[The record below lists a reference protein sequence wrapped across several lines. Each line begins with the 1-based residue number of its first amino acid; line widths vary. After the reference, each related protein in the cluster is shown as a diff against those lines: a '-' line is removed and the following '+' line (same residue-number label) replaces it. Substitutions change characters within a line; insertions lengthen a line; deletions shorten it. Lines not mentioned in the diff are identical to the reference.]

1 MLLYT
6 GLSHTRTNTYNGHPQ
21 CCYIPVSHIL
31 EPIRIT
37 STHNV
42 VIYRFVT
49 RQNQYVLRTP
59 TMLLYTGL
67 SHARTN
73 TYYVHPQCCYIPV
86 CDTLEPIRI
95 TYTHMLLYTG
105 LSHTRT
111 NTYYVH
117 NRCRYTP
124 VCHTLEPIRITYT
137 TMLLY
142 TGLSQ
147 TRTNT
152 YYVHPQCCYIPVCH
166 TLEPIRI
173 TYTHNVAIYRFV
185 TRQNQY
191 VLRTPT
197 MLLYTGLSHTRTNT
211 YYVHPQCC
219 YIPVCHTLEPIRI
232 TYTHNVAIYRFCH
245 TLEPIRITY
254 THNVAIYRFVTHQN
268 QYVLRTPTMLLYT
281 GLSHTR
287 TNTYYVHHNV
297 IIYRFVTHQNQYV
310 LRTPTMLLYTG
321 FVTHQNQ
328 YVLRTPTMLLY
339 TGLSHARTNT
349 YYVHPQCCYIPVCHT
364 LEPIRITYTHN
375 VAIYRFVTR
384 QNQYVLCTPTM
395 LLYTGLSDI
404 RTNTYYVH
412 PQCCYIPV
420 CHTLEPIRI
429 TYTHNVVIYRFVTR
443 QNQYVLRTPTMLLY
457 TGLSD
462 TRTNTYYVH
471 PQCCYIPVC
480 HTLEPIRITD
490 THNVVIY
497 RFVTLQNQYV
507 LRTPTMLL
515 YTGLSHTRTNTYNG
529 HPQCCYIP
537 VSHTENQYVLRPP
550 TMLLYTGL
558 SHARTNTYY
567 VHPQCC
573 YIPVC
578 HTLEPIR
585 IMYTHNVVI
594 YRFVTHQNQYV
605 LRTPSMSLYTG
616 LSHTRTNTYY
626 VHPQCCYIPV
636 CHTLEPIRITYTHN
650 VVIYRFVTHQNQYVL
665 RTPTMLLYTGL
676 SHSRTNTYYVHPECC
691 YIPVCHTLEPIRITY
706 THNVVIYR
714 FVTRQNQYV
723 LRPPTMLLYTGLSHA
738 RTNTYYVHPQCCYI
752 PVCHTLE
759 PIRITY
765 THNVVIYRCVTRQN
779 QYVLRTPTMLLYTGL
794 SHTRTNMYY
803 VHPQCCYIPVCHTL
817 EPIRI
822 TYTHNVVIYRFVTHQ
837 NQYVLRTPT
846 MLLYT
851 GLSHTRT
858 NTYYVHPQCC
868 YIPVCHTRTNTYY
881 VHPQC
886 CYIPVCHTLE
896 PIRIMCTDN
905 VVIYRFVT
913 LQNQYVL
920 LTPTMLLYTGLSHT
934 RTNTYQVHPQCCYI
948 PVCHT
953 LEPIRI
959 SYTHNVVIYRFVTR
973 QNQYVLRTPTMLLYT
988 GLSHTRTNTYYVHP
1002 QCCYIPVCQTLEPI
1016 RIYVHPQ
1023 CCYIP
1028 VCHTLEP
1035 IRITDTHNVVIYRF
1049 VTLQNQY
1056 VLRTPTMLLYTG
1068 LSHTRTNMY
1077 NGHPQ
1082 CCYIPVSHTLEPIRI
1097 TSTHNVVIYRFVTR
1111 QNQYVLRTP
1120 TMLLYTGLSHA
1131 RTNTYYVHPQCR
1143 YIQVCHTLEP
1153 IRITY
1158 THNVVIYR
1166 FVTHQNQYVLRT
1178 PTMLLY
1184 TGLSHTRTNTYYV
1197 HPQCCYIPVCH
1208 TLEPIRITYTHNV
1221 VIHRFVT
1228 HQNQY
1233 VLRTPQCY
1241 YIPVCHTLEPIRITY
1256 THNVVIYRFV
1266 THQNQ
1271 YVLRTPTILLYT
1283 GLSHARTNT
1292 YYVHPQC
1299 CYIPFCHTL
1308 EPIRITYTHNVVI
1321 YRFVIHQNQ
1330 YVLRTP
1336 TMLLYT
1342 GLSHTRT
1349 NTYYVHP
1356 QCCYIPVCHTLE
1368 PIRITYTHNV
1378 AIYRFVTRQNQYVL
1392 RTPTMLLYT
1401 GLSHTRTN
1409 TYYVHHNV
1417 IIYRFVTHQNQY
1429 VLRTPT
1435 MLLYTGL
1442 SHTRTNTYYVHPQCC
1457 YIPVCHTLEP
1467 IRITYTHNV
1476 VIYRFVTHQNQY
1488 VLRTP
1493 TMLLYTGL
1501 SHTRT
1506 NTYYLHPQCCYIPV
1520 CHTLEPI
1527 RITYTHNVVIHRFVT
1542 HQNQYVLR
1550 TPQCYYIPVC
1560 HTLEPIRITYTHNVV
1575 IYRFVTH
1582 QNQYVLRTPTM
1593 LLYTG
1598 LSHARTNT
1606 YYVHPQCCYIPVCH
1620 TLEPI
1625 RITYTHNVAIYRFVT
1640 RQNQY
1645 VLCTPT
1651 MLLYTGLSDIRTN
1664 TYYVHPQCCYI
1675 PVCHTLEPIRITYT
1689 HNVVIYRF
1697 VTRQNQYVLR
1707 TPTMLLYTGL
1717 SHSRTNTYYVHP
1729 QCCYIPVCQTL
1740 EPIRIMYT
1748 HNVVIYRFVTLQNQ
1762 YV

>member
-1 MLLYT
+1 MLLYI
-6 GLSHTRTNTYNGHPQ
+6 GDRFF
-21 CCYIPVSHIL
+21 IL
-31 EPIRIT
+31 
-37 STHNV
+37 
-42 VIYRFVT
+42 
-49 RQNQYVLRTP
+49 L
-59 TMLLYTGL
+59 
-67 SHARTN
+67 
-73 TYYVHPQCCYIPV
+73 
-86 CDTLEPIRI
+86 
-95 TYTHMLLYTG
+95 
-105 LSHTRT
+105 
-111 NTYYVH
+111 
-117 NRCRYTP
+117 
-124 VCHTLEPIRITYT
+124 
-137 TMLLY
+137 
-142 TGLSQ
+142 
-147 TRTNT
+147 
-152 YYVHPQCCYIPVCH
+152 
-166 TLEPIRI
+166 
-173 TYTHNVAIYRFV
+173 
-185 TRQNQY
+185 
-191 VLRTPT
+191 
-197 MLLYTGLSHTRTNT
+197 
-211 YYVHPQCC
+211 
-219 YIPVCHTLEPIRI
+219 
-232 TYTHNVAIYRFCH
+232 
-245 TLEPIRITY
+245 
-254 THNVAIYRFVTHQN
+254 
-268 QYVLRTPTMLLYT
+268 
-281 GLSHTR
+281 
-287 TNTYYVHHNV
+287 
-297 IIYRFVTHQNQYV
+297 
-310 LRTPTMLLYTG
+310 
-321 FVTHQNQ
+321 NQ

-375 VAIYRFVTR
+375 I
-384 QNQYVLCTPTM
+384 
-395 LLYTGLSDI
+395 
-404 RTNTYYVH
+404 
-412 PQCCYIPV
+412 
-420 CHTLEPIRI
+420 
-429 TYTHNVVIYRFVTR
+429 VIYRFVTR

-457 TGLSD
+457 T
-462 TRTNTYYVH
+462 V
-471 PQCCYIPVC
+471 
-480 HTLEPIRITD
+480 
-490 THNVVIY
+490 
-497 RFVTLQNQYV
+497 
-507 LRTPTMLL
+507 
-515 YTGLSHTRTNTYNG
+515 
-529 HPQCCYIP
+529 
-537 VSHTENQYVLRPP
+537 
-550 TMLLYTGL
+550 
-558 SHARTNTYY
+558 
-567 VHPQCC
+567 
-573 YIPVC
+573 
-578 HTLEPIR
+578 
-585 IMYTHNVVI
+585 
-594 YRFVTHQNQYV
+594 
-605 LRTPSMSLYTG
+605 
-616 LSHTRTNTYY
+616 
-626 VHPQCCYIPV
+626 
-636 CHTLEPIRITYTHN
+636 
-650 VVIYRFVTHQNQYVL
+650 
-665 RTPTMLLYTGL
+665 
-676 SHSRTNTYYVHPECC
+676 
-691 YIPVCHTLEPIRITY
+691 
-706 THNVVIYR
+706 
-714 FVTRQNQYV
+714 
-723 LRPPTMLLYTGLSHA
+723 
-738 RTNTYYVHPQCCYI
+738 
-752 PVCHTLE
+752 
-759 PIRITY
+759 
-765 THNVVIYRCVTRQN
+765 
-779 QYVLRTPTMLLYTGL
+779 
-794 SHTRTNMYY
+794 
-803 VHPQCCYIPVCHTL
+803 
-817 EPIRI
+817 
-822 TYTHNVVIYRFVTHQ
+822 
-837 NQYVLRTPT
+837 
-846 MLLYT
+846 
-851 GLSHTRT
+851 
-858 NTYYVHPQCC
+858 
-868 YIPVCHTRTNTYY
+868 
-881 VHPQC
+881 
-886 CYIPVCHTLE
+886 
-896 PIRIMCTDN
+896 
-905 VVIYRFVT
+905 
-913 LQNQYVL
+913 
-920 LTPTMLLYTGLSHT
+920 
-934 RTNTYQVHPQCCYI
+934 
-948 PVCHT
+948 
-953 LEPIRI
+953 
-959 SYTHNVVIYRFVTR
+959 
-973 QNQYVLRTPTMLLYT
+973 
-988 GLSHTRTNTYYVHP
+988 
-1002 QCCYIPVCQTLEPI
+1002 
-1016 RIYVHPQ
+1016 
-1023 CCYIP
+1023 
-1028 VCHTLEP
+1028 
-1035 IRITDTHNVVIYRF
+1035 
-1049 VTLQNQY
+1049 
-1056 VLRTPTMLLYTG
+1056 
-1068 LSHTRTNMY
+1068 
-1077 NGHPQ
+1077 
-1082 CCYIPVSHTLEPIRI
+1082 
-1097 TSTHNVVIYRFVTR
+1097 
-1111 QNQYVLRTP
+1111 
-1120 TMLLYTGLSHA
+1120 LSHA

-1143 YIQVCHTLEP
+1143 YIPVCHTLEP

-1417 IIYRFVTHQNQY
+1417 VIYRFVTHQNQY

-1493 TMLLYTGL
+1493 TMLLYTSL

-1506 NTYYLHPQCCYIPV
+1506 NTYYVHPQCCYIPV

-1527 RITYTHNVVIHRFVT
+1527 RITYTHNVAIHRFVT

-1550 TPQCYYIPVC
+1550 TPQCYYTPVC

-1664 TYYVHPQCCYI
+1664 TYYIHPQCCYI

-1729 QCCYIPVCQTL
+1729 QCCYIPVCHTL
-1740 EPIRIMYT
+1740 EPIRITYT
-1748 HNVVIYRFVTLQNQ
+1748 HNVVIYRFVTLEPIRITYTHNVVIYRFVTRQNEYVLCTPTMLLYTGLSHTRTNTYYVHPQCCYIPVCHTLESIRITYTHNVVIYRFFTHQNQ
-1762 YV
+1762 YVLRTPTMLLYTGLSHTRTNTYYVHPQCCYIPVCHTLEPIRITDTHNVVIYRFITHKTNTYQVHPQCCYIPVCHTLEPIRISYTHNVVIYRFVTHQNQYVLRTPTMLLYTGLSHTRTNTYYVHPQCCYIPSCHTLEPIRITYTHNVVIYRFVTHQNQYVLRTPTMLLYTGFSHTRTNTYYVHPQCCYIPVCHTLEPIRITYTHNVVIYRFVTRQNQYVLRTPTMLLYTGLSHTRTNTYQVHPQCCYIPVCHTLEPIRISYTHNVVIYRFVTHQNQYVLRTPTMLLYTGLSHTRTNTYYVHPQCCYIPSCHTLEPIRITYTIDVVIHRLPRTQTAELQSSKPNSIECLCPRQWRSLRFRYPCNCLQRDSSYTSRLKSSYSLTPSFSEQTTL

>member
-1 MLLYT
+1 MLLYTGLSHARTNTYYVHPQCCYIPVCHTLEPIRITYTHNVAIYRFVTHQNQYVLRTPTMLLYTGLSHARTNTYYVHPQCCYIPVCHTLEPIRITYTHNVVIHRFVTHQNQYVLRTPQCYYIPVCHTLEPIRITYTHNVVIYRFVTLQNQYVLRTPTMLLYT

-21 CCYIPVSHIL
+21 CCYIPVSHTL

-86 CDTLEPIRI
+86 C
-95 TYTHMLLYTG
+95 
-105 LSHTRT
+105 
-111 NTYYVH
+111 
-117 NRCRYTP
+117 
-124 VCHTLEPIRITYT
+124 HTLEPIRITYT
-137 TMLLY
+137 ID
-142 TGLSQ
+142 
-147 TRTNT
+147 
-152 YYVHPQCCYIPVCH
+152 V
-166 TLEPIRI
+166 
-173 TYTHNVAIYRFV
+173 
-185 TRQNQY
+185 
-191 VLRTPT
+191 
-197 MLLYTGLSHTRTNT
+197 
-211 YYVHPQCC
+211 
-219 YIPVCHTLEPIRI
+219 
-232 TYTHNVAIYRFCH
+232 
-245 TLEPIRITY
+245 
-254 THNVAIYRFVTHQN
+254 
-268 QYVLRTPTMLLYT
+268 
-281 GLSHTR
+281 
-287 TNTYYVHHNV
+287 V
-297 IIYRFVTHQNQYV
+297 IHR
-310 LRTPTMLLYTG
+310 

-375 VAIYRFVTR
+375 VVIYRFVTLQNQYVLRTPTMLLYTGLSHARTNTYYVHPQCCYISVCHTLEPIRITSTHNVVIYRFVTR
-384 QNQYVLCTPTM
+384 QNQYVLRTPTM
-395 LLYTGLSDI
+395 LLYTGLSHA

-429 TYTHNVVIYRFVTR
+429 TYTHNVVIYRFVTHQNQYVLR
-443 QNQYVLRTPTMLLY
+443 TPTMLLYTGLSHTRTNTYYVHPQCCYIPVCHTLEPIRITYTHNVVIYRFVTHQNQYILRTPTMLLYTGLSHQNQYVLRTPTMLLYTGLSHARTNTYYVHRQCCYIPVCHTLEPIRITYTHNVVIYRFVTHQNQYVLGTPTMLLYTGLSHTRTNTYFVHPQCCYIPVCHTLEPIRITYTHNVVIYRFVTHQNQYVLRTPTMLLY

-537 VSHTENQYVLRPP
+537 VSHT
-550 TMLLYTGL
+550 
-558 SHARTNTYY
+558 
-567 VHPQCC
+567 
-573 YIPVC
+573 
-578 HTLEPIR
+578 
-585 IMYTHNVVI
+585 
-594 YRFVTHQNQYV
+594 
-605 LRTPSMSLYTG
+605 
-616 LSHTRTNTYY
+616 
-626 VHPQCCYIPV
+626 
-636 CHTLEPIRITYTHN
+636 
-650 VVIYRFVTHQNQYVL
+650 
-665 RTPTMLLYTGL
+665 
-676 SHSRTNTYYVHPECC
+676 
-691 YIPVCHTLEPIRITY
+691 
-706 THNVVIYR
+706 
-714 FVTRQNQYV
+714 
-723 LRPPTMLLYTGLSHA
+723 
-738 RTNTYYVHPQCCYI
+738 
-752 PVCHTLE
+752 
-759 PIRITY
+759 
-765 THNVVIYRCVTRQN
+765 
-779 QYVLRTPTMLLYTGL
+779 
-794 SHTRTNMYY
+794 
-803 VHPQCCYIPVCHTL
+803 
-817 EPIRI
+817 
-822 TYTHNVVIYRFVTHQ
+822 
-837 NQYVLRTPT
+837 
-846 MLLYT
+846 
-851 GLSHTRT
+851 
-858 NTYYVHPQCC
+858 
-868 YIPVCHTRTNTYY
+868 
-881 VHPQC
+881 
-886 CYIPVCHTLE
+886 
-896 PIRIMCTDN
+896 
-905 VVIYRFVT
+905 
-913 LQNQYVL
+913 
-920 LTPTMLLYTGLSHT
+920 
-934 RTNTYQVHPQCCYI
+934 
-948 PVCHT
+948 
-953 LEPIRI
+953 
-959 SYTHNVVIYRFVTR
+959 
-973 QNQYVLRTPTMLLYT
+973 
-988 GLSHTRTNTYYVHP
+988 
-1002 QCCYIPVCQTLEPI
+1002 
-1016 RIYVHPQ
+1016 
-1023 CCYIP
+1023 
-1028 VCHTLEP
+1028 
-1035 IRITDTHNVVIYRF
+1035 
-1049 VTLQNQY
+1049 
-1056 VLRTPTMLLYTG
+1056 
-1068 LSHTRTNMY
+1068 
-1077 NGHPQ
+1077 
-1082 CCYIPVSHTLEPIRI
+1082 LEPIRI

-1120 TMLLYTGLSHA
+1120 TMLLYTGLSLA
-1131 RTNTYYVHPQCR
+1131 RTNTYYVHPQCC
-1143 YIQVCHTLEP
+1143 YIPVCDTLEP

-1178 PTMLLY
+1178 PSM
-1184 TGLSHTRTNTYYV
+1184 S
-1197 HPQCCYIPVCH
+1197 
-1208 TLEPIRITYTHNV
+1208 
-1221 VIHRFVT
+1221 
-1228 HQNQY
+1228 
-1233 VLRTPQCY
+1233 
-1241 YIPVCHTLEPIRITY
+1241 
-1256 THNVVIYRFV
+1256 
-1266 THQNQ
+1266 
-1271 YVLRTPTILLYT
+1271 
-1283 GLSHARTNT
+1283 
-1292 YYVHPQC
+1292 
-1299 CYIPFCHTL
+1299 
-1308 EPIRITYTHNVVI
+1308 
-1321 YRFVIHQNQ
+1321 
-1330 YVLRTP
+1330 
-1336 TMLLYT
+1336 
-1342 GLSHTRT
+1342 
-1349 NTYYVHP
+1349 
-1356 QCCYIPVCHTLE
+1356 
-1368 PIRITYTHNV
+1368 
-1378 AIYRFVTRQNQYVL
+1378 
-1392 RTPTMLLYT
+1392 LYT

-1476 VIYRFVTHQNQY
+1476 VI
-1488 VLRTP
+1488 
-1493 TMLLYTGL
+1493 
-1501 SHTRT
+1501 
-1506 NTYYLHPQCCYIPV
+1506 
-1520 CHTLEPI
+1520 
-1527 RITYTHNVVIHRFVT
+1527 HRFVT
-1542 HQNQYVLR
+1542 HQNQYALR